1 MDVRLPEIP
10 LKLLSVFVDV
20 DGEIR
25 VKEDFLRE
33 VLSSFRSSF
42 GEVVDL
48 LRGEFVEEVNAV
60 RSGAESSHE
69 QLLQD
74 MQTNFSSTKEF
85 RDLEAFVQRLDN
97 DMMNIQRQMK
107 SVKQMTTSFGAGTL
121 SVGTAPLSPS
131 PSMLRVSEE
140 VRDVRASSSGREVD
154 KDITRIE
161 RDIKEL
167 QKSQEDLLEMRDAL
181 VLKLDFEVTQRQLEE
196 QLMEAKTKIMEE
208 ISRLQQQTSVQQ
220 QNQDDVQLL
229 QQLATARS
237 EALEQRQEELRQEQV
252 TAVEQLRHNL
262 EEEVAHLL
270 SLNEDLKT
278 ADMAQV
284 EQLTTIFRCI
294 DDVKVDLD
302 LRARG
307 VWVERLDAE
316 QAELKK
322 QLEQENQRLSDA
334 LQKIWP
340 SLERSDE
347 KERKLEAWS
356 QQAAKQLQAVRAA
369 NGELID
375 DFQKVAK
382 KAKEDEV
389 SYSQRHQ
396 ALTAD
401 HEKIRASLEFK
412 ELSHAEHMSMVE
424 ERLETLEMDL
434 ARETRRIED
443 KAEEQLHFLAG
454 KMRAMEENAKD
465 REQAVLFGARCL
477 SCNRA
482 YEDTLKTSGAVNLPG
497 EKRKAQ
503 VFAEIQRALHSPRT
517 DPQEPIKLIAVK
529 VGRPCPSPSSKEG
542 PFASRDYSSMA
553 YGIEDVQLL
562 PVRARSS
569 VGRNSGP
576 SRSKARDLC
585 TTPRPMQSPVERHW
599 TFGRAV
605 STPAPETVS
614 PVPGESRLK
623 TKEQAFEDLK
633 AAIS

>member
-1 MDVRLPEIP
+1 MEVQLPEIP

-60 RSGAESSHE
+60 RSGVESSQE

-74 MQTNFSSTKEF
+74 MQKNYSSTKEF
-85 RDLEAFVQRLDN
+85 KDLEAFVQRLDN
-97 DMMNIQRQMK
+97 DMMNIQRQLK
-107 SVKQMTTSFGAGTL
+107 SNDQKVKQMTTSFGVGALSLGT
-121 SVGTAPLSPS
+121 SPLSPS
-131 PSMLRVSEE
+131 PSMLRVSD
-140 VRDVRASSSGREVD
+140 DVRASSSVRDVD
-154 KDITRIE
+154 KEITRIE

-167 QKSQEDLLEMRDAL
+167 QKSQDDLLEMRDAL

-208 ISRLQQQTSVQQ
+208 ISRLQQQNSVQL
-220 QNQDDVQLL
+220 QNQDDMQLH

-252 TAVEQLRHNL
+252 TAVEQLQQSL
-262 EEEVAHLL
+262 EEQVANLL

-284 EQLTTIFRCI
+284 EQLTTIFQCI
-294 DDVKVDLD
+294 DDVKMELD

-307 VWVERLDAE
+307 VWVERLDTE
-316 QAELKK
+316 QTDLKK
-322 QLEQENQRLSDA
+322 QLEQETQRLSDA

-356 QQAAKQLQAVRAA
+356 QQAAKQLQAVRVA

-382 KAKEDEV
+382 KAKEDQV

-401 HEKIRASLEFK
+401 HEQIRASLEFK
-412 ELSHAEHMSMVE
+412 ELSHAEHMAMVE
-424 ERLETLEMDL
+424 
-434 ARETRRIED
+434 
-443 KAEEQLHFLAG
+443 AEEQLQFLAG

-529 VGRPCPSPSSKEG
+529 VGRPCPSPNSKEG

-569 VGRNSGP
+569 LGRGQ
-576 SRSKARDLC
+576 SRTTKARDLC
-585 TTPRPMQSPVERHW
+585 TTPRPMQSPVERCHW
-599 TFGRAV
+599 TFGRA
-605 STPAPETVS
+605 TPAPDTVS

>member
-1 MDVRLPEIP
+1 MEVQLPEIP

-20 DGEIR
+20 DEEIR

-33 VLSSFRSSF
+33 VLSCFRSSF

-48 LRGEFVEEVNAV
+48 LRGEFVEEVNSV
-60 RSGAESSHE
+60 RSAAERSQE
-69 QLLQD
+69 QLCQD
-74 MQTNFSSTKEF
+74 MQRNYSSTKEF
-85 RDLEAFVQRLDN
+85 KDLEAFVHRLDN
-97 DMMNIQRQMK
+97 DMMNLQRQLK
-107 SVKQMTTSFGAGTL
+107 SNDQKVKQMTTSFGGGL
-121 SVGTAPLSPS
+121 SMATAALSPS
-131 PSMLRVSEE
+131 PSMWRTD
-140 VRDVRASSSGREVD
+140 DVRASSSGRDVD
-154 KDITRIE
+154 KEQITRIE

-167 QKSQEDLLEMRDAL
+167 RKCQDDLLEVRDAV
-181 VLKLDFEVTQRQLEE
+181 VLKLDYEVTQRQLEE

-208 ISRLQQQTSVQQ
+208 ISQLQKQNSVQQ
-220 QNQDDVQLL
+220 QNQDDMQLH
-229 QQLATARS
+229 QQLAAARS
-237 EALEQRQEELRQEQV
+237 EALEQRHEELRQEQV
-252 TAVEQLRHNL
+252 IAVDQLRQSL
-262 EEEVAHLL
+262 EEQVAHLL

-284 EQLTTIFRCI
+284 REQLATIFQCI
-294 DDVKVDLD
+294 DDVKMELD

-307 VWVERLDAE
+307 VWVERLETE
-316 QAELKK
+316 QMELKK
-322 QLEQENQRLSDA
+322 QLEQETQRLSDA
-334 LQKIWP
+334 LHKIWP

-356 QQAAKQLQAVRAA
+356 QQAAKQLQAVRIA

-382 KAKEDEV
+382 KAKEDQV

-401 HEKIRASLEFK
+401 HEKIRATMEFK
-412 ELSHAEHMSMVE
+412 DASHAEHMAMVE
-424 ERLETLEMDL
+424 EFCLDAKSPDTLERLETLEMDL
-434 ARETRRIED
+434 ARETHRIEE

-454 KMRAMEENAKD
+454 KMRAVEENAKD

-529 VGRPCPSPSSKEG
+529 VGRPCPSPSSKEAQ
-542 PFASRDYSSMA
+542 PL
-553 YGIEDVQLL
+553 GIE
-562 PVRARSS
+562 A
-569 VGRNSGP
+569 
-576 SRSKARDLC
+576 
-585 TTPRPMQSPVERHW
+585 
-599 TFGRAV
+599 TFR
-605 STPAPETVS
+605 
-614 PVPGESRLK
+614 
-623 TKEQAFEDLK
+623 
-633 AAIS
+633 